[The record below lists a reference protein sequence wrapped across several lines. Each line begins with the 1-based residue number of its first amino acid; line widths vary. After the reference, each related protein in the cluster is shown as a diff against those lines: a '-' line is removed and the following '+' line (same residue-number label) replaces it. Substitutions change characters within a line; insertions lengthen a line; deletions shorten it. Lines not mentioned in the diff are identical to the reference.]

1 VFPPRLSGGMSLQ
14 LYRIAIPGYP
24 LTLKIF
30 HFRGIFLHCPGVVV
44 VHTRALITGGV
55 PLPLSE
61 RFHSYDNA
69 VQNTNNILEM
79 NKLKKLTDAE
89 KQQLKDDLRPIFQKL
104 QAEAKENFLRSTIV
118 NQFAPGYDSEEQLKE
133 SKYFVNTDSEY
144 SSTIKF
150 FRDIMVAGSPGG
162 DMSDELRDY
171 VKKTNTLMEEGDLSQ
186 GGYALPSDTSSQILE
201 KALEMSIVRPRAT
214 LQPMS
219 SNKLELPADMD
230 EDHSS
235 NYFSG
240 ITIYRP
246 GEGEQKTGTNPALGK
261 VKLQLHKLVGYV
273 EVTDE
278 LLEDAPALEAW
289 LIRKFSQAVA
299 FVEDSDFLVGDGA
312 NKALGMFNASN
323 PSLITVGAETGQG
336 ASTIVAEN
344 IASMWAQLWPEGQS
358 RAVWV
363 ANINTFKQLFK
374 MGLAV
379 GTGGIPVWMPANQ
392 LSGRPYKELM
402 GQPIF
407 FTEKMQSLGTAGDIG
422 VADMS
427 QYLVGDRGGL
437 KVASSIHVKFDYD
450 RTAFRFVLRY
460 DGTPSWLTTL
470 TPLNGSDALSP
481 FVILSGSRT

>member
-1 VFPPRLSGGMSLQ
+1 L
-14 LYRIAIPGYP
+14 
-24 LTLKIF
+24 
-30 HFRGIFLHCPGVVV
+30 RGK
-44 VHTRALITGGV
+44 LITGGV
-55 PLPLSE
+55 VKLPLTKPFPE
-61 RFHSYDNA
+61 WDNS
-69 VQNTNNILEM
+69 VSIRNSNRRQFMPIDIKEWRHNL
-79 NKLKKLTDAE
+79 DA
-89 KQQLKDDLRPIFQKL
+89 DLRPVL
-104 QAEAKENFLRSTIV
+104 
-118 NQFAPGYDSEEQLKE
+118 
-133 SKYFVNTDSEY
+133 SKYFPKNLDEATKTAGDTAIEIFKSKNITRKVPGESSGDNLNSKGGKYYVNKDSEY

-162 DMSDELRDY
+162 DMSDELRGY

-246 GEGEQKTGTNPALGK
+246 GEGEQKTGTNPVLGK

-323 PSLITVGAETGQG
+323 PSLITASAESGQG

-470 TPLNGSDALSP
+470 TPQNGSDALSP